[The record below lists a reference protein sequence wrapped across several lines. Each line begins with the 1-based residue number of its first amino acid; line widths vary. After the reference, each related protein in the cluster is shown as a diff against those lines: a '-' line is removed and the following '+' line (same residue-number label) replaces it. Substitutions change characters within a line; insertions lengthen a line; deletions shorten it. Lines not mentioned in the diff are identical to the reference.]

1 MSTLGKREEEL
12 YQRGRETE
20 PVKIFSQKPKKIPEE
35 PLRQGKDWG
44 KVETAP
50 SPPPILRALK
60 PEINPKSRRQIRAAL
75 AAVIAI
81 GLLATGGYLFF
92 RWWAAPS
99 VTIAIEGPAGFRA
112 GDKYSFEVVIS
123 NVSRQALEQPS
134 VSVRAGSGV
143 LFANEQ
149 GQPIGE
155 RVMARDLE
163 QNLEPGSIR
172 REIFSSYLLGKEGDE
187 RQIEISFRY
196 RIPDIASDFTKTETL
211 KVRIAAPAVTL
222 ILGMPKQTL
231 SASDFAFTY
240 EWRNLSELGIRF
252 ITAEIEYPQDFSF
265 VEASPVPA
273 QGARWKFQEE
283 LPSQHSASLSVVGRL
298 EVPAGQ
304 TRAFRALLYATV
316 WDEAILLGETAAEIS
331 IIENPLLMA
340 VSVNG
345 ETEYIANPGDRLRY
359 RITFKNNFRETL
371 RDIVI
376 IAGLSGRMFDFPS
389 VDTHGAFDSRDHTIT
404 FHGGNTSQLL
414 FLNPQESGSVEF
426 EIKVLESIPAE
437 MRNPTISVSA
447 EMTSAT
453 RPRYLGIE
461 SLVSASVS
469 IESRVNGIFTLAT
482 NVLLRDPVYGG
493 TVIGPWPLRAGQTT
507 QMSARL
513 VVGAVGNDLENIL
526 VSTILPSGANYIGN
540 VRGNTAGTEIVFSP
554 RAGRLEWRIPRL
566 AAHQQRELI
575 FQIGVTPSIV
585 DIGHAIN
592 ILNPAT
598 LTGADS
604 FTAKRVE
611 LSTREISSTGFQDP
625 TVPNAAIEG
634 RVRE

>member
-1 MSTLGKREEEL
+1 MPLNKREEEL
-12 YQRGRETE
+12 YRREREDE
-20 PVKIFSQKPKKIPEE
+20 PVRILSQKPKNISQE
-35 PLRQGKDWG
+35 PPRSGADWG
-44 KVETAP
+44 KIETAP
-50 SPPPILRALK
+50 SPPPKLLSLE
-60 PEINPKSRRQIRAAL
+60 PETKRKVRRSFRVAA
-75 AAVIAI
+75 AAVLAL
-81 GLLATGGYLFF
+81 GLLAAGGYLFF
-92 RWWAAPS
+92 QWWLAPS
-99 VTIAIEGPAGFRA
+99 VTIAIEGPAEFRA
-112 GDKYSFEVVIS
+112 GDKYSFEVIIN
-123 NVSRQALEQPS
+123 NVSRLALEQPS
-134 VSVRAGSGV
+134 LSVRAGSGV

-149 GQPIGE
+149 GHPLGE
-155 RVMARDLE
+155 RVVTRGLE

-172 REIFSSYLLGKEGDE
+172 REAFSAYLLGKEGDE

-196 RIPDIASDFTKTETL
+196 RVPDIASDFTKTETL
-211 KVRIAAPAVTL
+211 KVRIAAPAVALTFGL
-222 ILGMPKQTL
+222 PRQTL

-252 ITAEIEYPQDFSF
+252 ITAKIEYPQDFSF
-265 VEASPVPA
+265 VSASPVPIA
-273 QGARWKFQEE
+273 GARWKFQEE
-283 LPSQHSASLSVVGRL
+283 LASQHSASVSVVGRL

-304 TRAFRALLYATV
+304 TRAFRALLYATL
-316 WDEAILLGETAAEIS
+316 WDEEILLGEIADEIS
-331 IIENPLLMA
+331 IIENPLFMSL
-340 VSVNG
+340 SVNG

-359 RITFKNNFRETL
+359 RITFKNNFQETL

-376 IAGLSGRMFDFPS
+376 VAELSGRMFDFPS
-389 VDTHGAFDSRDHTIT
+389 VVTNGAFDSRDRTIT
-404 FHGGNTSQLL
+404 FHGGNTPQLL
-414 FLNPQESGSVEF
+414 FLNPEESGSVEF
-426 EIKVLESIPAE
+426 EIKAFESILAGI
-437 MRNPTISVSA
+437 RNPTISVNV

-453 RPRYLGIE
+453 RPRDLGIE
-461 SLVSASVS
+461 DVMSASVS
-469 IESRVNGIFTLAT
+469 IESKINGVFNLAA

-493 TVIGPWPLRAGQTT
+493 VLVGPWPLRAGQTT

-526 VSTILPSGANYIGN
+526 VSTILPSGVNYIGN
-540 VRGNTAGTEIVFSP
+540 VQGNTAGTEIVFSP

-575 FQIGVTPSIV
+575 FQIGVTPSIA
-585 DIGHAIN
+585 DIGDAIN

-625 TVPNAAIEG
+625 TVPNPAIEG